1 MERDFKGVWIPK
13 EIWLNEDLSLIE
25 KHIFTEIDSL
35 AKNREC
41 FASNDYFSKFL
52 GISIRQVQ
60 NILASLKTKGFISVE
75 IFYKKGTKE
84 VEKRIISPLPVIS
97 FTTSRKNLHDP
108 HEENYVEGHEENC
121 VTPHE
126 KNCVDINTSFNNTV
140 ITNTNINTSNI
151 KKINKKE
158 ITAEL
163 ESQFESLWKLYPRKQ
178 GDKKKA
184 KASYIKAIK
193 SGETTYET
201 VKNGIEMYIKYNEY
215 HNVQEDYIKHGSTWF
230 NQSCWDNDYTCKP
243 KLVQGK
249 RHGFLGLLLN
259 EMDMQQSNVIDYE
272 GTIINEQERDTE
284 TAFFTAKQLSQ
295 SL

>member
-13 EIWLNEDLSLIE
+13 EIWLNQDLGWSE
-25 KHIFTEIDSL
+25 KLLFVEIDSL
-35 AKNREC
+35 AKNGQC
-41 FASNDYFSKFL
+41 FASNEYFGKFL
-52 GISIRQVQ
+52 GCHKKHISRLVSNLAETGLIR
-60 NILASLKTKGFISVE
+60 VE
-75 IFYKKGTKE
+75 LIYKPDSKQID
-84 VEKRIISPLPVIS
+84 KRIIHVTTRSENVPTPPQECSYPHHENVPTPIRKKVEDSS
-97 FTTSRKNLHDP
+97 F
-108 HEENYVEGHEENC
+108 
-121 VTPHE
+121 
-126 KNCVDINTSFNNTV
+126 INNTL
-140 ITNTNINTSNI
+140 INNTINNTTNNTNKD

-158 ITAEL
+158 ISAEL

-184 KASYIKAIK
+184 KESYIKAVK
-193 SGETTYET
+193 TGETTYET

-230 NQSCWDNDYTCKP
+230 NQSCWDNDYTFKP
-243 KLVQGK
+243 KLIQGK

-272 GTIINEQERDTE
+272 GTIINEQERDAE